1 MKPPLIRV
9 KDNCRNDQAKQKS
22 THDAGYGARGQE
34 TIGSLDGV
42 RTLPHYLD
50 IDDPMADAETE
61 CANKQC
67 LLNEENSNSGQRISL
82 KDEVADQKTQSPVN
96 ADG

>member
-9 KDNCRNDQAKQKS
+9 KDDCWDDQAKQKS
-22 THDAGYGARGQE
+22 THDAGYWACGQE
-34 TIGSLDGV
+34 TIGSFDSV
-42 RTLPHYLD
+42 RTLPNYLD

-61 CANKQC
+61 CANQQC
-67 LLNEENSNSGQRISL
+67 LLNEENSNSGQRVSL
-82 KDEVADQKTQSPVN
+82 KDEVTDQKTQSPVN